1 MSPLWS
7 NTYVNATAPDA
18 PSLFNG
24 FTDCGESFC
33 WSMMDA
39 HFRAYRSEPPPTA
52 VLMTNSTGLVGCTTV
67 EADAAEPLGL
77 GAVPVL
83 LAQAPRVMSAATRI
97 STEERFI
104 WLAPP
109 RLTTAAGV

>member
-52 VLMTNSTGLVGCTTV
+52 VLMTNSTGLVGCTTA

-77 GAVPVL
+77 GAVPGL
-83 LAQAPRVMSAATRI
+83 PAQAPRVTSAAPRNA
-97 STEERFI
+97 TEARF
-104 WLAPP
+104 LRPAPP
-109 RLTTAAGV
+109 ILTTAAGV